1 MANNSNIK
9 NETEWKKPRS
19 GKIVVLGYLG
29 QIIENKENS
38 YELIDDDKGMLP
50 IELQNSKNGEVI
62 IKAYDNENEI
72 DRD

>member
-29 QIIENKENS
+29 QIIENKEKS
-38 YELIDDDKGMLP
+38 YEFIDDDKGMLP
-50 IELQNSKNGEVI
+50 IELQNSNGEVI
-62 IKAYDNENEI
+62 IKAYDNEKEN